1 MSFLFCAEVN
11 MYIEAPPGVQ
21 ASEILCNICTDWLQ
35 IGLRGSDSF
44 FIDEKIFSKVKICD
58 SSWYLDDG
66 GVINIVLAKVYRGEA
81 WESPLLGRKG
91 GDGGAAGSQV
101 VDPATK
107 VEMQKELMLER
118 FQEEN
123 PGFDFRGAQFNGS
136 VPDPRSFMGGI
147 GQGG

>member
-1 MSFLFCAEVN
+1 

-35 IGLRGSDSF
+35 IGLRGSDRF
-44 FIDEKIFSKVKICD
+44 FIDEKVFSKVKICD

-91 GDGGAAGSQV
+91 GDGGADVAAGSCICSGWSTSRT
-101 VDPATK
+101 A
-107 VEMQKELMLER
+107 
-118 FQEEN
+118 
-123 PGFDFRGAQFNGS
+123 AGS
-136 VPDPRSFMGGI
+136 C
-147 GQGG
+147 